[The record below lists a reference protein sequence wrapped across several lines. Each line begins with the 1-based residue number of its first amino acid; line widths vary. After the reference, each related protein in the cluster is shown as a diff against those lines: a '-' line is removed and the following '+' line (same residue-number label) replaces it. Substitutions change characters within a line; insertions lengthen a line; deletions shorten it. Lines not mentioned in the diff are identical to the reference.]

1 MTVREGDR
9 DAIGREGLKPVNW
22 IADKA
27 RFGLFSIS
35 NHGRPG
41 CLEALNRVA
50 NGLLVHGSH
59 RVWRDPAGGELP
71 HCFDEF
77 GGSGNATNR
86 LGGNRHA
93 RNRIGGRRARSKK
106 GGRSGGV
113 GGHQKSRGQLPPPAT
128 TGGGR

>member
-9 DAIGREGLKPVNW
+9 DAVGREGLKPVNW

-27 RFGLFSIS
+27 WFGLFSIR

-50 NGLLVHGSH
+50 NGLLIHGSH
-59 RVWRDPAGGELP
+59 RVWRDPARCELP
-71 HCFDEF
+71 HCFDEL
-77 GGSGNATNR
+77 GGSWNATNR

-93 RNRIGGRRARSKK
+93 GNLSASRQLSNGRRRW
-106 GGRSGGV
+106 V
-113 GGHQKSRGQLPPPAT
+113 GQ
-128 TGGGR
+128 